1 MSHVARKIQLVAAG
15 VTAAITLAF
24 AGAAM
29 EPRLGGQSENEP
41 PLAFEV
47 ASIRLLPVPPIGRPV
62 TRMPRAM
69 PFQISGLT
77 VFERN
82 ASLQELIMD
91 AYDVKRFQVTGGPAW
106 GKVPEG
112 DRYEIQAKAPGST
125 PPTPAQV
132 RRMIQSLLAD
142 RFQLKLHR
150 ETKDLS
156 VYELTVDKNGSK
168 LKAISASDPP
178 RVLGSPIVRSDML
191 AIVTLLNL
199 LADRP
204 VIDKTGFSGIYQ
216 YDTSWVSLARAR
228 TDGEPTPSLVTLVQ
242 ENLGLQLVP
251 RKAPIEMLMIDRVE
265 KPSEN

>member
-1 MSHVARKIQLVAAG
+1 MLTAVRIVLLASACYAG
-15 VTAAITLAF
+15 GV
-24 AGAAM
+24 
-29 EPRLGGQSENEP
+29 QSESEP

-47 ASIRLLPVPPIGRPV
+47 ASIRLLPLPASGRPV
-62 TRMPRAM
+62 TRIPRAM

-77 VFERN
+77 IFERN

-91 AYDVKRFQVTGGPAW
+91 AYNVKRFQVTGGPEW
-106 GKVPEG
+106 GKLPSG
-112 DRYEIQAKAPGST
+112 DRYEIQAKAPGPT

-168 LKAISASDPP
+168 LKTVSPSDPP
-178 RVLGSPIVRSDML
+178 RVWGSPVVRSDML

-204 VIDKTGFSGIYQ
+204 VIDKTGFSRIYQ
-216 YDTSWVSLARAR
+216 YDTSWVTLARAR
-228 TDGEPTPSLVTLVQ
+228 TDGEPAPSLVTLAQ

-251 RKAPIEMLMIDRVE
+251 RKQPVEMLVIDHAE
-265 KPSEN
+265 KPSAN